1 MQVRAISCQLF
12 FEGDIDSNGSTGPV
26 VVRRVT
32 GQLAELACSTWI
44 VSALMEQPK
53 TH

>member
-1 MQVRAISCQLF
+1 MF
-12 FEGDIDSNGSTGPV
+12 FEGDIDSNGSTGTV